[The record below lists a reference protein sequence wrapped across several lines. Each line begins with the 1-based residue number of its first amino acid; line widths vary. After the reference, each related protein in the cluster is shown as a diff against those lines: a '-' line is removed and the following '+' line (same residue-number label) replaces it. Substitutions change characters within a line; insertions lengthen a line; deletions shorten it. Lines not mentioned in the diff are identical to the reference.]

1 MTAKDAVLLHYIFDA
16 IEQVEHYTRGMS
28 ESEFLSRSMV
38 QDAVVRQ
45 IEVIGEAAGGISAE
59 FQGAHPRLPWLKI
72 IGIRKSIFHQDF
84 DVNLAIVW
92 NIVQDD
98 LPIHKQAIKKLL

>member
-1 MTAKDAVLLHYIFDA
+1 MNSHDSTLLRHIFNA

-28 ESEFLSRSMV
+28 ENEFLSRSMV

-45 IEVIGEAAGGISAE
+45 IEIIGEAAGGISTE
-59 FQGAHPRLPWLKI
+59 FRGAHPKLPWLKI
-72 IGIRKSIFHQDF
+72 ISIRRSIFLEDF
-84 DVNLAIVW
+84 NVNLSLVW

-98 LPIHKQAIKKLL
+98 LPIHKQAIK